1 MGFQAARAD
10 RKRDRIMKHL
20 TNEMGPI
27 VQMPNPYVPWETE
40 EYRNPLT
47 TQVAQVGS
55 FAEYCRGHFGWEWIE
70 GIREKLAEGFLP
82 VGKTSRVVPAPA
94 VVFLE
99 NADILRIDF
108 TRIDRHHFCADAII
122 VADIGLLQHIGG
134 ETVRDS
140 VTQWYRDRF
149 VFEILSGGYNLEE
162 ESCRVYCRDD
172 SASGVPLTE
181 YLIPILDEEALEME
195 AEDMLRLYYPEAFL
209 QPVPVDGKLLA
220 KRMGL
225 TITEAAFP
233 PEQQLMGQAVFQDG
247 SIETVDAEGN
257 RHFRKVRPNMILL
270 NSAGGMNTQQRN
282 DTMIHECI
290 HHYEHDLFA
299 WGQSLYSRD
308 IYGINLP
315 VIEGAFTLE
324 GQSPMYW
331 AETQARLMTYRV
343 KMNRLQTDRKIRELS
358 EALLTRYPSTEY
370 GRHLERVIQQLAV
383 FYRTSK
389 QCARKRMLELGYD
402 SVRGVLDYVNG
413 EYVPAYFST
422 PGVMDWNQTFTIS
435 AKDAFAEYGR
445 NGRFRELVSSG
456 CYVYVEGKFCINKPA
471 CVRRSA
477 NGKLYLT
484 KAAREAVDRCCLMF
498 EYSSVN
504 SEPRYVDGRLN
515 RELQVRDIRGQLA
528 EVSDNTSEIGSPE
541 DFVREAAWITS
552 VRTQIGGMDFGDA
565 LTFLMKERK
574 MTSERLEEASQISI
588 RTISRLRND
597 REYAVSDSQIV
608 ALSVGL
614 HLPPAVSNELM
625 KKAGLCLRNTTKH
638 NIYGMIL
645 CAFYMADILT
655 VNAYLTEMGMEPLTQ
670 MGKIGG

>member
-1 MGFQAARAD
+1 
-10 RKRDRIMKHL
+10 
-20 TNEMGPI
+20 
-27 VQMPNPYVPWETE
+27 
-40 EYRNPLT
+40 
-47 TQVAQVGS
+47 
-55 FAEYCRGHFGWEWIE
+55 
-70 GIREKLAEGFLP
+70 
-82 VGKTSRVVPAPA
+82 
-94 VVFLE
+94 
-99 NADILRIDF
+99 
-108 TRIDRHHFCADAII
+108 
-122 VADIGLLQHIGG
+122 
-134 ETVRDS
+134 
-140 VTQWYRDRF
+140 
-149 VFEILSGGYNLEE
+149 
-162 ESCRVYCRDD
+162 
-172 SASGVPLTE
+172 
-181 YLIPILDEEALEME
+181 
-195 AEDMLRLYYPEAFL
+195 
-209 QPVPVDGKLLA
+209 
-220 KRMGL
+220 
-225 TITEAAFP
+225 
-233 PEQQLMGQAVFQDG
+233 
-247 SIETVDAEGN
+247 
-257 RHFRKVRPNMILL
+257 
-270 NSAGGMNTQQRN
+270 
-282 DTMIHECI
+282 
-290 HHYEHDLFA
+290 
-299 WGQSLYSRD
+299 
-308 IYGINLP
+308 
-315 VIEGAFTLE
+315 
-324 GQSPMYW
+324 MYW

-370 GRHLERVIQQLAV
+370 GRHIERVIQQLAV

-445 NGRFRELVSSG
+445 NERFRELVNSG

-515 RELQVRDIRGQLA
+515 RELRVWNVRGQLV
-528 EVSDNTSEIGSPE
+528 EVDENTSEIGSPE

-552 VRTQIGGMDFGDA
+552 VRTQIGGMNFGDA
-565 LTFLMKERK
+565 LAFLMKERK
-574 MTSERLEEASQISI
+574 MTSERLEEASQISV